1 MNDTKIVVCGSIA
14 IDRIMNFNGSYKNLI
29 KPEAIHVLSLS
40 VFLDTI
46 KDTEGG
52 VAGNIC
58 YNLALLQEKPVLMGS
73 VGKNAISYISKL
85 TKMSINTKN
94 IHYSNKNTASF
105 NVITDADNNQIGGFY
120 PGAMLDSN
128 NLSFAPW
135 QNKNVLMV
143 LGPHDPAAMKKQVAE
158 CKKYGL
164 RLFYDI
170 GQQISNTPKQDI
182 KDGINAA
189 ELVIVNDYEFMVLC
203 DILQKTAAQTKKL
216 IPTLVIT
223 KGSKGSIICGSK
235 YSSEIIVKAAK
246 PNKVL
251 DPTGAGDAYRAG
263 FLYGY
268 TRGLKADIC
277 GMLGSVLALYAL
289 ESHGTQEHS
298 FTRQQFSDRFKQN
311 YKLIAPLQ

>member
-1 MNDTKIVVCGSIA
+1 MNSTQLVVCGSIA

-29 KPEAIHVLSLS
+29 KPETIHVLSLS
-40 VFLDTI
+40 VFLNTI
-46 KDTEGG
+46 KDTQGG

-58 YNLALLQEKPVLMGS
+58 YNLALLKEKPILMGS
-73 VGKNAISYISKL
+73 VGKDANKYISKL
-85 TKMSINTKN
+85 AKMGVNTKN
-94 IHYSNKNTASF
+94 VNYSNKQTASF

-120 PGAMLDSN
+120 PGAMFDSS
-128 NLSFAPW
+128 NLSFTPW
-135 QNKNVLMV
+135 QNKNALMV
-143 LGPHDPAAMKKQVAE
+143 LAPHDPIAMKRQVDE

-182 KDGINAA
+182 IDGINTA

-203 DILQKTAAQTKKL
+203 DIFQKTQAQVKKI

-223 KGSKGSIICGSK
+223 KGSKGSIICESK
-235 YSSEIIVKAAK
+235 YKSDIKVKAAK

-268 TRGLKADIC
+268 TRGLKPDIC
-277 GMLGSVLALYAL
+277 GMLGSVLALYTI
-289 ESHGTQEHS
+289 ESHGTQEHT
-298 FTRQQFSDRFKQN
+298 FTKQDFTKRFKEN
-311 YKLIAPLQ
+311 YKILAPL

>member
-1 MNDTKIVVCGSIA
+1 MSDTKLVVCGSIA
-14 IDRIMNFNGSYKNLI
+14 IDRIMNFKGSYKDLI

-40 VFLDTI
+40 VFLDSI
-46 KDTEGG
+46 KDTQGG

-58 YNLALLQEKPVLMGS
+58 YNLALLQEKPVLIGS
-73 VGKNAISYISKL
+73 VGKDANKYISKL
-85 TKMSINTKN
+85 AKMGVNTKN
-94 IHYSNKNTASF
+94 VHYSNKKTASF

-120 PGAMLDSN
+120 PGAMFDSAK
-128 NLSFAPW
+128 LSFTPW
-135 QNKNVLMV
+135 KNKNALMV
-143 LGPHDPAAMKKQVAE
+143 LAPHDPIAMKRQVDE

-182 KDGINAA
+182 IDGIGAA

-203 DILQKTAAQTKKL
+203 DILQKTAAQAKKL

-235 YSSEIIVKAAK
+235 YPSDITINPAK
-246 PNKVL
+246 PSKVI
-251 DPTGAGDAYRAG
+251 DPTGAGNSYRAG

-268 TRGLKADIC
+268 TRGFKPDIC

-289 ESHGTQEHS
+289 EAHGTQEHT

-311 YKLIAPLQ
+311 YEFMAPLQ

>member
-1 MNDTKIVVCGSIA
+1 MNSTKIVVCGSIA

-29 KPEAIHVLSLS
+29 KPDAIHVLSLS
-40 VFLDTI
+40 VFLDSI
-46 KDTEGG
+46 KDTQGG

-58 YNLALLQEKPVLMGS
+58 YNLALLKEKPILMGS
-73 VGKNAISYISKL
+73 VGKDANIYISKL
-85 TKMSINTKN
+85 AKMGVNTKN
-94 IHYSNKNTASF
+94 VHYSNKKTASF

-120 PGAMLDSN
+120 PGAMFDSS
-128 NLSFAPW
+128 NLSFTPW
-135 QNKNVLMV
+135 QNKNALMV
-143 LGPHDPAAMKKQVAE
+143 LAPHDPIAMKRQVDE

-182 KDGINAA
+182 KKGIDAA

-203 DILQKTAAQTKKL
+203 DILQKTTAQTKKL
-216 IPTLVIT
+216 LPTLVIT

-235 YSSEIIVKAAK
+235 YKSEIIVKAAK
-246 PNKVL
+246 PNKVI

-268 TRGLKADIC
+268 TRGFRPDIC

-289 ESHGTQEHS
+289 EAHGTQEHT

-311 YKLIAPLQ
+311 YKLAAPLQ